1 MKSALLKFLWLSIAL
16 WCVGCEDFLTVEPR
30 DELSRTALLG
40 TRRGADAAVVGL
52 YALLGTENYYRTRM
66 TIYADVA
73 GNMDII
79 GDGALVNPADAGAA
93 RQESLRLYGLLLGAD
108 YVNSNYDDLYD
119 DAYTALYQ
127 ANDVIDALA
136 TITDA
141 PEEVR
146 LSLRA
151 EALTVRAVAHFDLV
165 RLFAQAPGFTPDAS
179 HPGVVLVTSVPKVF
193 DAAARASVAEV
204 YASVISDL
212 EAAEATIDPGFSE
225 RLAKPYWINR
235 DIIRALLARVNAYAQ
250 NWAATQRWATLAL
263 EESSSSR
270 AGAPYWELDLQRFR
284 KNDGLPVISS
294 PAQVVGAGNPSPYLQ
309 VAQSLVD
316 LYGADD
322 ARRALIVT
330 DTAGV
335 RLSLKYPFAANA
347 VRNAV
352 VVRRADIVLLRAEAN
367 LELGRRA
374 EALADLH
381 VSQAAANATLSRAD
395 LSDEALR
402 NAILLER
409 RKELAFEGHYLFDLG
424 RRGRSLSRGDCP
436 AFVRICEVPY
446 PDRGF
451 ILAIPQD
458 AIVRNPGLTQN
469 PDY

>member
-1 MKSALLKFLWLSIAL
+1 MHWK
-16 WCVGCEDFLTVEPR
+16 
-30 DELSRTALLG
+30 
-40 TRRGADAAVVGL
+40 
-52 YALLGTENYYRTRM
+52 
-66 TIYADVA
+66 
-73 GNMDII
+73 
-79 GDGALVNPADAGAA
+79 
-93 RQESLRLYGLLLGAD
+93 
-108 YVNSNYDDLYD
+108 
-119 DAYTALYQ
+119 
-127 ANDVIDALA
+127 
-136 TITDA
+136 
-141 PEEVR
+141 
-146 LSLRA
+146 
-151 EALTVRAVAHFDLV
+151 
-165 RLFAQAPGFTPDAS
+165 
-179 HPGVVLVTSVPKVF
+179 
-193 DAAARASVAEV
+193 
-204 YASVISDL
+204 
-212 EAAEATIDPGFSE
+212 
-225 RLAKPYWINR
+225 
-235 DIIRALLARVNAYAQ
+235 
-250 NWAATQRWATLAL
+250 
-263 EESSSSR
+263 ESSSSR

-436 AFVRICEVPY
+436 AFVRICERPVPR
-446 PDRGF
+446 PRLHPGDPPGCDRAQSRAHSRTPTISF
-451 ILAIPQD
+451 AERRIRPRTMLARYSLLLVASGALLGLAACEQD
-458 AIVRNPGLTQN
+458 APDADLVPPLLGFGDQAGLVAVTDDTLSVAIYLTRAPRVDRQLSFELSGENGGTTDLEASTPSPLVIPAGASEVYIRVRVKDQLTPGGRDRKGLIVLEPGEGYRLSARDRYVVSYGLKNTVDLSIWAPSTAFPQLYGYTSFSDEPAPTTGRGPKAGEHFALAHAN
-469 PDY
+469 DTLVNVIGMFNETAGSSTNALNLARL